1 MVTYCMPMGKTT
13 QCRWDNYKT
22 LKKTEERL
30 VSCQNWTGKEY
41 ADTPETSIVA
51 KKKKTRPLVCFKW
64 CTLNIKQ
71 LIMNDNNY
79 NSIINNTYLSRSS
92 DTILYL

>member
-51 KKKKTRPLVCFKW
+51 KKKK
-64 CTLNIKQ
+64 N
-71 LIMNDNNY
+71 
-79 NSIINNTYLSRSS
+79 
-92 DTILYL
+92 